1 MSLGRWKRS
10 KIVEFDVEING
21 SGWYNYKYI
30 IIRLEPAME
39 NQTVTKIM
47 NFKIAHPEVNSFRN
61 IRYCSSNEYLDVL
74 AEIKGNRYISSLM
87 DEEYFPSSLEKM
99 CKTEMNYTPHTDNS
113 LRELIVWGSYLL
125 ESYADN
131 INLYLRYKGL
141 YEASLF
147 NGQYNEAHKWLKKIQ
162 KEICVSLW
170 GVQQTFLLYNIQAET
185 EKIDDIL
192 SCVDEYMSNN
202 LTVLLMHYCNK
213 MTDSQI
219 SYENYLD
226 LVNNILSGADDTN
239 AVWKYFDHKFSIEK
253 KKNIHGIK
261 IALVLD
267 EQISLIDYYETYIDS
282 ILLLSEKEK
291 NRSLI
296 ENVLDKLYGKI
307 QDYRVKCIHTAF
319 VSVENIIVD
328 EGVCEVLEEY
338 TRGNYENLKMIWEC
352 QKKKFLSDYTICNIF
367 VKAGV
372 NVTKDAVF
380 MSDFWSE
387 MQRIYTLKHD
397 ISIST
402 SKVCESYKILY
413 NTSWRYKLQSVLA
426 RKFKINF
433 GENVLNLSVLND
445 KYFTPLFHQCI
456 QDINKKIDYI
466 NQFSICAPTTYQLQ
480 KYALTGKA
488 NSDSL
493 RDVEKNRRIYYEVKR
508 NFECK
513 NYSVCVEL
521 IDSIGNH
528 DKMSSYERERIDRV
542 LFESYLYLG
551 DYVKAMQLCVTTYM
565 YNELHISRMNISKLV
580 EVIEDTEDE
589 NIKSTVCRSI
599 ILSLFYDGKTEN
611 VISSY
616 LDYLESC
623 GCNTIIEYINGI
635 SDLDDYNT
643 FFLYRVCTTKLLLK
657 DYVSKTLTNGSAI
670 ELRANIL
677 KKLILEGTGNKQR
690 FISELNTIYKEQQ
703 LKTRMDSFNHTRIF
717 IDRENLISYLKEEVA
732 KEFAKYNAVQEIRSL
747 TKGSKVRIANFE
759 LLRENYW
766 DQTKFFYEIVDK
778 IKDAYLSE
786 SPYSLEHFLSTRIRH
801 NFCNDKLK
809 KVFEEQNLFS
819 KKEMDSSQ
827 DYNVNTY
834 WQDKMPPSEY
844 ELLRPELSKFSRDID
859 AKIQEIKAEWI
870 RIKKEQNKEGMFDY
884 IDFTYNFVN
893 YVELDFEALLKD
905 STEFLRGVISALDI
919 YTEKI
924 LACIKHRIS
933 TELRPYYY
941 ERIIELETGIKT
953 LYISQNYKAELLRSI
968 EISKAKYIEDIESF
982 QDIFN
987 MENEN
992 YMDYS
997 FNELIDFCV
1006 KIEADMNK
1014 DFSNAELVVENKC
1027 HQRFKGSTFPYLV
1040 DIMSILL
1047 RNAVEHSEIKDMKR
1061 LKIHINIDR
1070 LPQFEILAQ
1079 KKESFKAY
1087 IDIENAVVI
1096 NICNNLD
1103 LSVNEDENYSKIEK
1117 IIKNINDDTY
1127 KPHSNKE
1134 GGSGIYKI
1142 ARTVDYN
1149 LKTKAVVF
1157 GNRKKGWFDI
1167 YLIVDLRNYE
1177 VDT

>member
-1 MSLGRWKRS
+1 
-10 KIVEFDVEING
+10 
-21 SGWYNYKYI
+21 
-30 IIRLEPAME
+30 
-39 NQTVTKIM
+39 M
-47 NFKIAHPEVNSFRN
+47 NFKMVHPTANSFRN
-61 IRYCSSNEYLDVL
+61 IRYCSCDEYADVL
-74 AEIKGNRYISSLM
+74 AEIKSNRYISSLM
-87 DEEYFPSSLEKM
+87 DEEYFPTKIEKM
-99 CKTEMNYTPHTDNS
+99 CKTEMNYNPNNDNS
-113 LRELIVWGSYLL
+113 IRELVVWGSYLL
-125 ESYADN
+125 ESYADKIN
-131 INLYLRYKGL
+131 IFLKYKEL
-141 YEASLF
+141 YEKSLF
-147 NGQYNEAHKWLKKIQ
+147 NGRYKVAHKWLEKIQ
-162 KEICVSLW
+162 NEVCVSLW
-170 GVQQTFLLYNIQAET
+170 GVQQTFLLRSIQAEN

-192 SCVDEYMSNN
+192 SCGEEYMSNN
-202 LTVLLMHYCNK
+202 LIVLLMHYYNK
-213 MTDSQI
+213 MANSQI
-219 SYENYLD
+219 SYEKYLD

-239 AVWKYFDHKFSIEK
+239 TAWKYLDHKLSIEK

-282 ILLLSEKEK
+282 IILLSEREK
-291 NRSLI
+291 NRPLI

-307 QDYRVKCIHTAF
+307 QDYRIKCMYTAF

-338 TRGNYENLKMIWEC
+338 TRGNYENLQMIWEN
-352 QKKKFLSDYTICNIF
+352 QKKKFLSDYVICNIF

-372 NVTKDAVF
+372 NVTKDAGF
-380 MSDFWSE
+380 MADFWGE
-387 MQRIYTLKHD
+387 IQKMYTLKQD
-397 ISIST
+397 IGISI

-426 RKFKINF
+426 RKFEMNF
-433 GENVLNLSVLND
+433 GENALKISVLND

-456 QDINKKIDYI
+456 QDVNQKIDYI
-466 NQFSICAPTTYQLQ
+466 NQFSICAPTTYQLHQ
-480 KYALTGKA
+480 YALTGKA
-488 NSDSL
+488 NFDSL
-493 RDVEKNRRIYYEVKR
+493 SAVEKNRRIYYEVKR

-513 NYSVCVEL
+513 NYSACVEL
-521 IDSIGNH
+521 IVSIGDH
-528 DKMSSYERERIDRV
+528 DKMSSYERERIDRL
-542 LFESYLYLG
+542 LFESYMYLE

-565 YNELHISRMNISKLV
+565 YNELQISRMNISKLV
-580 EVIEDTEDE
+580 EAIEETEDE

-643 FFLYRVCTTKLLLK
+643 LFLYRVCTTKLLLK

-747 TKGSKVRIANFE
+747 TKGSKVRIANLE
-759 LLRENYW
+759 LQIENYW

-827 DYNVNTY
+827 DYNVNIY
-834 WQDKMPPSEY
+834 WQDKMSPNEY
-844 ELLRPELSKFSRDID
+844 ELLRPKLSKFSRDID
-859 AKIQEIKAEWI
+859 AKIQKIKAEWI
-870 RIKKEQNKEGMFDY
+870 RIKKEQNREGMFDY
-884 IDFTYNFVN
+884 INFTYNFVN

-905 STEFLRGVISALDI
+905 STEFLRGVINELDI
-919 YTEKI
+919 HTEKI
-924 LACIKHRIS
+924 LECIKHRIS

-953 LYISQNYKAELLRSI
+953 LHIAQNNKAELLRCI
-968 EISKAKYIEDIESF
+968 EISKAKYIEDIDSF

-987 MENEN
+987 MENET
-992 YMDYS
+992 YMDYG

-1014 DFSNAELVVENKC
+1014 DFSNAELVVKNNC
-1027 HQRFKGSTFPYLV
+1027 HQSFTGSTFPYLV
-1040 DIMSILL
+1040 DIMGILL
-1047 RNAVEHSEIKDMKR
+1047 RNAVEHSEIKNMKQ
-1061 LKIHINIDR
+1061 LHIHINIDR
-1070 LPQFEILAQ
+1070 LSQFEILAE
-1079 KKESFKAY
+1079 KEKSFKQY
-1087 IDIENAVVI
+1087 IDIENTVVI
-1096 NICNNLD
+1096 NMCNNLD
-1103 LSVNEDENYSKIEK
+1103 SSVNEDENYNKVEN

-1157 GNRKKGWFDI
+1157 GNKKKGWFDI
-1167 YLIVDLRNYE
+1167 YLIIDLGKYE
-1177 VDT
+1177 VNE